1 MTYNCSRRHLVGY
14 DSLKGLMYDLGLHL
28 KSEVNGGD
36 AHHSTSAEKLLVE
49 AYHDVFVVLREVDD
63 FIVSDSRGY
72 LRC

>member
-1 MTYNCSRRHLVGY
+1 
-14 DSLKGLMYDLGLHL
+14 MYDLGLHF

-49 AYHDVFVVLREVDD
+49 ANHDVFVVLRETDD
-63 FIVSDSRGY
+63 FIVSDSRRY